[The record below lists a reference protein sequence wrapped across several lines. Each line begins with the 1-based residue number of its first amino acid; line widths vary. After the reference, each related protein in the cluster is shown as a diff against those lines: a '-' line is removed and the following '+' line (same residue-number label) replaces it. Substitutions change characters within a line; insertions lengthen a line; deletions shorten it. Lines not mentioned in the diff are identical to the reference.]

1 MPKPGFSR
9 LSSGDSD
16 FELRASFVI
25 RHPSFVILNMSA
37 VNETL
42 VRDVVAEVLGRLN
55 GGPVLTPKAAPAPV
69 PAAPSPPPPASACG
83 CDHTGSKSRPAT
95 ALRGRFGVFAD
106 AGEACAAAQEAYL
119 QLKGKGSAARRKI
132 EEIIKTLAEKN
143 AEPWGKLELDE
154 TKIGRLDHKIEK
166 LKIIKLVPG
175 VDWLRPDARSGDHGI
190 TLEEYTPFGVVGAV
204 TPSTHSIPTLSGN
217 IVNITAAGN
226 AVVFN
231 THPGASRCAATA
243 VRAYNEAI
251 YRETGIENLA
261 CTIEKPTLESFD
273 AICRHEA
280 VRLLLVTGG
289 PAVVKAAMQTGK
301 RAICA
306 GPGNPPVFVDD
317 TACLKRAAQAIVQGA
332 AYDNNLLCIGEKE
345 VFVLDHIADQ
355 LMAEMEKNG
364 AVRLTSA
371 QLDALTR
378 AAFTFK
384 QGQGGGC
391 AHASVNK
398 DFIGKDAPVLAKAA
412 GVNVRPDTQLL
423 FAETD
428 ANHPFVVEEQM
439 MPFLPIVRVK
449 SVEEGIACSLAA
461 EHGYKHTSII
471 HSHNVE
477 HMTAMGRALDTTLFI
492 KNGACMAGLG
502 LGGEGYLSY
511 SIATPT
517 GEGLTNPRTFTRVR
531 RCVMVDNL
539 RIY

>member
-1 MPKPGFSR
+1 
-9 LSSGDSD
+9 
-16 FELRASFVI
+16 
-25 RHPSFVILNMSA
+25 MSA
-37 VNETL
+37 INESL
-42 VRDVVAEVLGRLN
+42 IRDVVAEALARLN
-55 GGPVLTPKAAPAPV
+55 GAKPATRPAPPA
-69 PAAPSPPPPASACG
+69 PAAPSATACG
-83 CDHTGSKSRPAT
+83 CGGKASPGSPA
-95 ALRGRFGVFAD
+95 LQGKFGVFQD
-106 AGEACAAAQEAYL
+106 ANEACAAAHEAFRQL
-119 QLKGKGSAARRKI
+119 QQKGVAARRKI
-132 EEIIKTLAEKN
+132 EEIVKTLAEKN
-143 AEPWGKLELDE
+143 AEQWGRVELEE

-217 IVNITAAGN
+217 IVNIVAAGN

-231 THPGASRCAATA
+231 AHPSAAGCAALA

-251 YRETGIENLA
+251 YHETGIENIA
-261 CTIEKPTLESFD
+261 CIIEKPTMESFN
-273 AICRHEA
+273 AICKHEA

-306 GPGNPPVFVDD
+306 GPGNPPVFVDN
-317 TACLKRAAQAIVQGA
+317 TACMKRAARAIVQGA

-345 VFVLDHIADQ
+345 VFALDNIADK

-364 AVRLTSA
+364 AVRLNPA
-371 QLDALTR
+371 QFEALTK
-378 AAFTFK
+378 AAFTFRE
-384 QGQGGGC
+384 GQGGGC
-391 AHASVNK
+391 AHASVNR
-398 DFIGKDAPVLAKAA
+398 DFIGKDPAVLARAA
-412 GVNVRPDTQLL
+412 GVNLPAGTQLL
-423 FAETD
+423 FAETE

-439 MPFLPIVRVK
+439 MPFLPIIRVK
-449 SVEEGIACSLAA
+449 SLEEGVARSLEA

-471 HSHNVE
+471 HSHDVE
-477 HMTAMGRALDTTLFI
+477 AMTAMGRALDTTLFI
-492 KNGACMAGLG
+492 KNGPCMAGLG
-502 LGGEGYLSY
+502 LGGEGYLSF

-517 GEGLTNPRTFTRVR
+517 GEGVSNPRTFTRVR